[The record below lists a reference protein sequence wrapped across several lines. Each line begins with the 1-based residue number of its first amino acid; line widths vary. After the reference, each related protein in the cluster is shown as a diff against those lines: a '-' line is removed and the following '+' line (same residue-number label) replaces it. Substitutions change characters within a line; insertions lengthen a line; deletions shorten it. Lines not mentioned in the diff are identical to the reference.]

1 MRASE
6 LPKTEVV
13 SKIKV
18 DLESY
23 LGEKMKLRANIG
35 RCKIIEREGILE
47 ETHPNLFIV
56 KVEEERERT
65 RLVSYS
71 YVDVLTKTVEL
82 TDPENGENIISWL
95 PQ

>member
-1 MRASE
+1 MKTSE
-6 LPKTEVV
+6 LPKAEIV
-13 SKIKV
+13 SKIKL

-35 RCKIIEREGILE
+35 RCKIIEREGILK
-47 ETHPNLFIV
+47 ETHPNLFIIT
-56 KVEEERERT
+56 VEEEEERT

-82 TDPENGENIISWL
+82 TNPANGENIVSWL
-95 PQ
+95 Q